1 MIKMRETPEKSKPE
15 IRFPVQWT
23 FRAVVDA
30 TDAAAFQGLNAVLK
44 EFGFGESFV
53 EAKSSAQGKYRS
65 FHVEVTL
72 TDKRQMDELGARL
85 AAVPGIRFLL

>member
-1 MIKMRETPEKSKPE
+1 MIKLRDTPEKRNPE
-15 IRFPVQWT
+15 IRFPVPWT

-30 TDAAAFQGLNAVLK
+30 ADASAVQGLNAVLK

-72 TDKRQMDELGARL
+72 TDKPQMDGLGACL
-85 AAVPGIRFLL
+85 AAVPGVRFLL